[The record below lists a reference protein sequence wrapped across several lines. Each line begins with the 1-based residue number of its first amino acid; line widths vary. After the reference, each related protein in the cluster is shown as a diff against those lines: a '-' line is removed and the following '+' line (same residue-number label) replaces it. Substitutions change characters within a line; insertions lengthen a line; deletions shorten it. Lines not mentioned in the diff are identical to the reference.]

1 MAPPFLW
8 LQSPHRK
15 EEEKAAS
22 KSRTNTG
29 FITKTPLRPSAAVRI
44 SMVFLV
50 LLFAAKGQMNFSAMM
65 EAALDYDLPGRNAML
80 VNESC
85 VMN

>member
-1 MAPPFLW
+1 
-8 LQSPHRK
+8 
-15 EEEKAAS
+15 
-22 KSRTNTG
+22 
-29 FITKTPLRPSAAVRI
+29 
-44 SMVFLV
+44 MVFSV